1 MESRIMGSP
10 ASNAAIR
17 VIREEHH
24 CLAAVIKAM
33 RHFARSIADGGKAPD
48 LKVFRAMLLYI
59 CEYPEKIHHP
69 KEDRYLFAPLRRHTN
84 EVDEVIATLE
94 VQHEEGEHLVRELEH
109 ALTRYEL
116 LGQSHYAAFHDMV
129 EKYSAFYFE
138 HMRMEEEVILPAAK
152 KWLSEQEWT
161 EMGKTFAENRDP
173 LASLNNKDDFD
184 RLFCLITTITPAP
197 LGVGPAL
204 E

>member
-1 MESRIMGSP
+1 MESP
-10 ASNAAIR
+10 ASNIAIR

-33 RHFARSIADGGKAPD
+33 RHFVRIIAEGGKAPD
-48 LKVFRAMLLYI
+48 FKVFRAMLLYI
-59 CEYPEKIHHP
+59 SEYPEKIHHP
-69 KEDRYLFAPLRRHTN
+69 KEDRFLFEPLRRRTS
-84 EVDEVIATLE
+84 EADDAIARLE
-94 VQHEEGEHLVRELEH
+94 AQHAEGEKRVRELEH

-116 LGQSHYAAFHDMV
+116 LGPGQFKVFHDMV
-129 EKYSAFYFE
+129 EQYASFYFE
-138 HMRMEEEVILPAAK
+138 HMKIEEEIILPTAK
-152 KWLSEQEWT
+152 KCLT
-161 EMGKTFAENRDP
+161 EEDWSAMSREFAANSDP
-173 LASLNNKDDFD
+173 LSGLDNKEDFD

>member
-1 MESRIMGSP
+1 MESP
-10 ASNAAIR
+10 ASNVAIR

-33 RHFARSIADGGKAPD
+33 RHFARIIAEGGKAPD

-59 CEYPEKIHHP
+59 SEYPEKVHHP
-69 KEDRYLFAPLRRHTN
+69 KEDKYLFTPLRGRTN
-84 EVDEVIATLE
+84 EVDDAIAKLE
-94 VQHEEGEHLVRELEH
+94 AQHAEGEHLVRELEH

-116 LGQSHYAAFHDMV
+116 LGPVQFQPFYEMV
-129 EKYSAFYFE
+129 ERYASFYFE
-138 HMRMEEEVILPAAK
+138 HMRLEEEIIIPVAK
-152 KWLSEQEWT
+152 KCLAEDEWAA
-161 EMGKTFAENRDP
+161 MSKTFAENKDP
-173 LASLNNKDDFD
+173 LAGLDSKDDFD